1 MSCMRE
7 KVYMQKVL
15 VTNNFD
21 RCTTE
26 EQRQSFHFREKSRK
40 GLGFKKEVKN
50 LVEMN
55 VNIVSYKDAPPLG
68 VLNALYE
75 IQNVYFI

>member
-1 MSCMRE
+1 MPYMYE

-15 VTNNFD
+15 VVNNFA
-21 RCTTE
+21 RCITE
-26 EQRQSFHFREKSRK
+26 EQRLSFHFREKSRK
-40 GLGFKKEVKN
+40 GLGFKKEVKD

-55 VNIVSYKDAPPLG
+55 VNIASYKDVPPLG
-68 VLNALYE
+68 KLNALYE